1 MIDFRNFGLP
11 PAPQHDRRDLAAP
24 ALHAHAFIAVP
35 ADDTDFELLSADC
48 VAELLRKLQEEC
60 EGGAP

>member
-11 PAPQHDRRDLAAP
+11 PAPQHDRRDLAPP
-24 ALHAHAFIAVP
+24 ALFDSAFISVAV
-35 ADDTDFELLSADC
+35 DDFDFELLSADC
-48 VAELLRKLQEEC
+48 VAELLHRFRIEA